1 MQMGCLSGH
10 KLTSSYFGAAP
21 EPYEAAPLT
30 AFLLGSR
37 LRIALTT
44 CLNMTHPD
52 RILAS
57 PQNVKSVRFPIVY
70 GPNVI

>member
-1 MQMGCLSGH
+1 MQMGCPSGH
-10 KLTSSYFGAAP
+10 ELMSSCFGAAP
-21 EPYEAAPLT
+21 EPYGAAPLM
-30 AFLLGSR
+30 AFLLGSL

-70 GPNVI
+70 ELNVI